1 MRARL
6 LAFPYP
12 PANFAAQI
20 SLPDLP
26 APENF
31 FLTEYPVSETDRP
44 GTGHRSWPAQAHSA
58 QILYQWYGWPWAGYH
73 ISLRI
78 ILVYECTANVV
89 YFDGVQLFNTY
100 AINNDRRIK
109 NYGRVTMDKPA
120 FPKKAL
126 WIWHW
131 YKHCMF
137 SWLCKRWCVL
147 CNKQPWLHRCVLP
160 WKRLRIR

>member
-1 MRARL
+1 MHARL

-26 APENF
+26 ASEILYPS
-31 FLTEYPVSETDRP
+31 EYPVSETDRP
-44 GTGHRSWPAQAHSA
+44 GTGHRSWPAQVHSA
-58 QILYQWYGWPWAGYH
+58 QILYQWYGWPWVGYH

-109 NYGRVTMDKPA
+109 KYGRVTMDKPA
-120 FPKKAL
+120 FLKK
-126 WIWHW
+126 
-131 YKHCMF
+131 
-137 SWLCKRWCVL
+137 LCEYGIDTNIVCFNDSAKDDVFCVI
-147 CNKQPWLHRCVLP
+147 NNYGYT
-160 WKRLRIR
+160 